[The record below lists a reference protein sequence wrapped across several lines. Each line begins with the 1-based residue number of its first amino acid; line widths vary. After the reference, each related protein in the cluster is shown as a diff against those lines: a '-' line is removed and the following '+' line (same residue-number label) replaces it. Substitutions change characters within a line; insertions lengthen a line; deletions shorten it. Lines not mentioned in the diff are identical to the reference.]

1 MDELNKRIEQ
11 LEKDTHQ
18 IRLDVTAL
26 TERSK
31 NFATTASVEKLIER
45 CDTFATKA
53 SVEKLIERCDTFVTK
68 AEFTGTLHAFEVRL
82 NERLDNMD
90 SRHQA
95 MIEKLNSRINS
106 SDSKV
111 FWGIFLP
118 MMTAAI
124 TWFVKTA
131 VLQV

>member
-31 NFATTASVEKLIER
+31 NFATT
-45 CDTFATKA
+45 A